1 MKELYSRQAYKGDAV
16 IAMSQFVQL
25 VVQLACEAA
34 KSLMS
39 ICFQIKETNEPKQS
53 SEEYAERHAVRSV
66 RCTVR

>member
-1 MKELYSRQAYKGDAV
+1 MKGLYSRQAYKGDAV
-16 IAMSQFVQL
+16 IAMSQF
-25 VVQLACEAA
+25 VQLACEAA

-66 RCTVR
+66 GCTVR